1 MKTMALM
8 LLATVLSIPA
18 FANDS
23 ALVLQNAIA
32 GSQRSDL
39 HKQRDKYRHPD
50 ETLKFF
56 DVRDDMTVVEIW
68 PGGEG
73 WYTEILAPY
82 LKAKGKL
89 YAAHFSPN
97 SDSAYV
103 QKNYRKFIDK
113 IRQSPDVYGTV
124 TVTVLQP
131 PKAMDIAPDDSA
143 DRVLTFRNAHNWM
156 RDGHAEM
163 VFAAMFK
170 ALKPGGILGVV
181 EHRGDPNKPQDPKA
195 ASGYVTEDTVIALA
209 AKAGFKLLGRSE
221 INANSKD
228 SKDYPEG
235 VWTLPPALRLKE
247 KDQEKYL
254 AIGESDRMTLKF
266 IKPAQSYAQDRP

>member
-1 MKTMALM
+1 MKTMAFMM
-8 LLATVLSIPA
+8 LTAVLSISA
-18 FANDS
+18 FADDGT
-23 ALVLQNAIA
+23 LTLKHAIA
-32 GSQRSDL
+32 DPLRSDA
-39 HKQRDKYRHPD
+39 HKQRDPFRHPF

-73 WYTEILAPY
+73 WYTEILAPF
-82 LKAKGKL
+82 LRDKGKL

-97 SDSAYV
+97 ATSAYV
-103 QKNYRKFIDK
+103 QSSLKQFNEKL
-113 IRQSPDVYGTV
+113 RQHPEVYGKV
-124 TVTVLQP
+124 VVTVLQP
-131 PKAMDIAPDDSA
+131 PEMVQLAPDNSA
-143 DRVLTFRNAHNWM
+143 DRVLTFRNVHNWM
-156 RDGHAEM
+156 RDGQAEV

-209 AKAGFKLLGRSE
+209 AKAGFKLLEKSE

-228 SKDYPEG
+228 SKDYSEG
-235 VWTLPPALRLKE
+235 VWTLPPALRLKA
-247 KDQEKYL
+247 KDREKYL
-254 AIGESDRMTLKF
+254 SIGESDRMTLKF
-266 IKPAQSYAQDRP
+266 VKPK